1 MSNLFKGM
9 FVNYDDTEKRVID
22 SNELANKKI
31 EAAREQ
37 EIKRQR
43 AQMAQEEG
51 YEEVHGGDDF
61 IPGIEMEQLSQLT
74 EDQSML
80 GDFSEPQESNDNQF
94 DMEAMQ
100 AEIDFKL
107 QQAQEQADMIIQQA
121 QADAEQYRQQA
132 IESGR
137 QEGYD
142 AGYQE
147 GVMAAETLKAEI
159 ESQRGDLEKEYQALV
174 DELEPEMVD
183 VLTQIYEHVFN
194 VDLREDKEI
203 ILHLLK
209 STLSRIEP
217 GNNLIVH
224 VSSDDYDDIMD
235 QKEAIDA
242 CITSPNTTMEIIE
255 DPLLK
260 ENECMIESDSGVF
273 DCSLGVELS
282 EVSRKL
288 KLLSFDRKKR

>member
-1 MSNLFKGM
+1 MSNLFKAGY
-9 FVNYDDTEKRVID
+9 VSYDQSEARIID
-22 SNELANKKI
+22 SNELANRKI
-31 EAAREQ
+31 EAFQEQ
-37 EIKRQR
+37 EMKRQR
-43 AQMAQEEG
+43 AQMLQEEPS
-51 YEEVHGGDDF
+51 YDTAEGDDF
-61 IPGIEMEQLSQLT
+61 IPGIDMEQLSQLT

-80 GDFSEPQESNDNQF
+80 ESVPDPQF

-100 AEIDFKL
+100 AEIDLKL
-107 QQAQEQADMIIQQA
+107 QQAQEQADTIVNNAHAQA
-121 QADAEQYRQQA
+121 QEIMQMAQQQ
-132 IESGR
+132 GH

-147 GVMAAETLKAEI
+147 GVAAAQALQADFEQQKE
-159 ESQRGDLEKEYQALV
+159 DLEKQYQQIV

-183 VLTQIYEHVFN
+183 ILTQIYEHVFN
-194 VDLREDKEI
+194 IELREDKGI

-209 STLSRIEP
+209 TTLSRIEP
-217 GNNLIVH
+217 GNDLIVH
-224 VSSDDYDDIMD
+224 ISSDDYDDIME
-235 QKEAIDA
+235 QKEELDA

-282 EVSRKL
+282 EITRKL
-288 KLLSFDRKKR
+288 KLLSFDRKRR

>member
-1 MSNLFKGM
+1 MSNLFKAGY
-9 FVNYDDTEKRVID
+9 VSYDSSEARIID

-31 EAAREQ
+31 EAFQEREL
-37 EIKRQR
+37 KKQR

-51 YEEVHGGDDF
+51 FPEGELDDGF

-80 GDFSEPQESNDNQF
+80 ESVADPQF

-100 AEIDFKL
+100 AEMDLKL
-107 QQAQEQADMIIQQA
+107 QQAQEQAELILRDAQEQA
-121 QADAEQYRQQA
+121 EAIRNNA
-132 IESGR
+132 IEQGR
-137 QEGYD
+137 QEGYN

-147 GVMAAETLKAEI
+147 GAIAAQSLQAEI
-159 ESQRGDLEKEYQALV
+159 EQQREELEKEYQKLV

-194 VDLREDKEI
+194 IELREDKGI

-209 STLSRIEP
+209 TTLSRIEP
-217 GNNLIVH
+217 GRDLIVH
-224 VSSDDYDDIMD
+224 ISSDDYDDVM
-235 QKEAIDA
+235 EERETLNS
-242 CITSPNTTMEIIE
+242 CVTSPNTTMEIIE

-282 EVSRKL
+282 EITRKL

>member
-1 MSNLFKGM
+1 MSNLFKAGY
-9 FVNYDDTEKRVID
+9 VSYDSSEARIID
-22 SNELANKKI
+22 SNDLANKKI
-31 EAAREQ
+31 EAFQEQ
-37 EIKRQR
+37 ELKRQR

-51 YEEVHGGDDF
+51 FSEGESDDGF

-80 GDFSEPQESNDNQF
+80 ESVTDPQF

-100 AEIDFKL
+100 AEMDLKL
-107 QQAQEQADMIIQQA
+107 QQAQEQAELILRDAQEQA
-121 QADAEQYRQQA
+121 EAIRNNA
-132 IESGR
+132 IEQGR
-137 QEGYD
+137 QEGYN

-147 GVMAAETLKAEI
+147 GAIAAQSLQAEI
-159 ESQRGDLEKEYQALV
+159 EQQREELEKEYQKMV

-194 VDLREDKEI
+194 IELREDKGI

-209 STLSRIEP
+209 TTLSRIEP
-217 GNNLIVH
+217 GRDLIVH
-224 VSSDDYDDIMD
+224 ISSDDYDDVM
-235 QKEAIDA
+235 EEREMLNS

-282 EVSRKL
+282 EITRKL
-288 KLLSFDRKKR
+288 KLLSFDRNKR

>member
-1 MSNLFKGM
+1 MSNLFKAG
-9 FVNYDDTEKRVID
+9 FVSFDNSEARIID
-22 SNELANKKI
+22 NNELANQKI
-31 EAAREQ
+31 EAYHE
-37 EIKRQR
+37 ELLKRQR
-43 AQMAQEEG
+43 AQMAEEHGLYEEG
-51 YEEVHGGDDF
+51 ATEDDF
-61 IPGIEMEQLSQLT
+61 VPGIDMEQLSQLT

-80 GDFSEPQESNDNQF
+80 ESIPDPQF
-94 DMEAMQ
+94 DMQAMQ
-100 AEIDFKL
+100 AEIDLKL

-121 QADAEQYRQQA
+121 QEQADGIRANAVDQ
-132 IESGR
+132 GR

-147 GVMAAETLKAEI
+147 GMMAAAAQQEDIENQRAE
-159 ESQRGDLEKEYQALV
+159 LEKEYQQLV

-194 VDLREDKEI
+194 IELREDKGI

-217 GNNLIVH
+217 GRDLIVH
-224 VSSDDYDDIMD
+224 ISSDDYDDVMEE
-235 QKEAIDA
+235 KETLDA

-282 EVSRKL
+282 EISRKL